1 MNDNPTTAGE
11 IFELLE
17 GSWQGEGHGSYP
29 TIESFNYRERLT
41 FTLRD
46 EFTLAYEQR
55 TEMRMQGSDEY
66 VTSHWENGF
75 ITILEN
81 EALELVN
88 AQSGG
93 RGEVLT
99 GKIEVLDSMIR
110 LHFVSKTMMND
121 ARMVAT
127 ARRFELEGDQLRYEM
142 EMSTTKV
149 NHLAQ
154 HLSISLERVRA

>member
-1 MNDNPTTAGE
+1 MNDNPTTTGE

-17 GSWQGEGHGSYP
+17 GSWQGEGHGDYP
-29 TIESFNYRERLT
+29 TTESFNYREKLV
-41 FTLRD
+41 FTRRD
-46 EFTLAYEQR
+46 EATLAYEQR
-55 TEMRMQGSDEY
+55 TEKRMQGSDKY

-75 ITILEN
+75 ITILEDGD
-81 EALELVN
+81 LELVN

-99 GKIEVLDSMIR
+99 GHIERIDSMIR
-110 LHFVSKTMMND
+110 LHFVSKALMND

-127 ARRFELEGDQLRYEM
+127 ARRFELDGDQLRYEM

-149 NHLAQ
+149 NQLVQ
-154 HLSISLERVRA
+154 HLSITLERVRR